1 MGLLWFL
8 LLWGLIGYF
17 AYTKWQSM
25 RNFERTA
32 TIATMKQPKFIFSFG
47 FLLVGFF
54 LSSVAGLLGSYV
66 VNLGGT
72 AMMLIGAVTLAVLN
86 WKTNRPFSY
95 FLLACVALISFVNV
109 FG

>member
-25 RNFERTA
+25 RSYERTA
-32 TIATMKQPKFIFSFG
+32 TIAMMKQPKFIFSIG

-54 LSSVAGLLGSYV
+54 ISSLSGLLRIYV
-66 VNLGGT
+66 LNVAGT
-72 AMMLIGAVTLAVLN
+72 AMMLIGAVMLAVLN

-95 FLLACVALISFVNV
+95 FLVACAALVGFVNM

>member
-1 MGLLWFL
+1 MGLLFFL
-8 LLWGLIGYF
+8 LLWGLLGYV

-25 RNFERTA
+25 ANYERTA
-32 TIATMKQPKFIFSFG
+32 TIATMKQPKFIFSIG

-54 LSSVAGLLGSYV
+54 ASSVAGILRLYTLNVAATLL
-66 VNLGGT
+66 
-72 AMMLIGAVTLAVLN
+72 MLIGAVTLAVLN

-95 FLLACVALISFVNV
+95 FLLACAALVAFVNV